1 MWLTRHNRFL
11 WPTYTEDASNYHVLL
26 IALIVSA
33 KQREHLSIWGRLAK
47 YMLQLQWWADW
58 IQESFPTGQMI
69 FRVYSTGSFR

>member
-1 MWLTRHNRFL
+1 MWLTRHDRFL

-47 YMLQLQWWADW
+47 YV
-58 IQESFPTGQMI
+58 T
-69 FRVYSTGSFR
+69 